1 MKIVGWASQAVHP
14 EALCSLIGDSCTI
27 CSVCSSGCL
36 SCGSILTSN
45 AVNLT
50 GTEQIAAYLMA
61 VFLFL
66 IMVSAVSYTMSI
78 LAVGET
84 LMFIIFKNRMDNDN
98 ILEKDD
104 EDDNDDENS
113 DELENE
119 EFIPESD
126 ESIDPDTNNDDE

>member
-1 MKIVGWASQAVHP
+1 
-14 EALCSLIGDSCTI
+14 
-27 CSVCSSGCL
+27 
-36 SCGSILTSN
+36 
-45 AVNLT
+45 
-50 GTEQIAAYLMA
+50 
-61 VFLFL
+61 
-66 IMVSAVSYTMSI
+66 MSI

-126 ESIDPDTNNDDE
+126 ESIDPDINNDDE

>member
-1 MKIVGWASQAVHP
+1 MCIR
-14 EALCSLIGDSCTI
+14 DR
-27 CSVCSSGCL
+27 
-36 SCGSILTSN
+36 
-45 AVNLT
+45 
-50 GTEQIAAYLMA
+50 IAAYLMA

>member
-1 MKIVGWASQAVHP
+1 
-14 EALCSLIGDSCTI
+14 
-27 CSVCSSGCL
+27 
-36 SCGSILTSN
+36 
-45 AVNLT
+45 
-50 GTEQIAAYLMA
+50 
-61 VFLFL
+61 
-66 IMVSAVSYTMSI
+66 MVSAVSYTMSI

-126 ESIDPDTNNDDE
+126 ESIDPDINNDDE

>member
-1 MKIVGWASQAVHP
+1 MKATFEI
-14 EALCSLIGDSCTI
+14 
-27 CSVCSSGCL
+27 SVQNVKF
-36 SCGSILTSN
+36 IIYN
-45 AVNLT
+45 
-50 GTEQIAAYLMA
+50 Y
-61 VFLFL
+61 
-66 IMVSAVSYTMSI
+66 
-78 LAVGET
+78 

-126 ESIDPDTNNDDE
+126 ESIDPDINNDDE